1 MSTSMSTLETTLVL
15 VGIAVGIFL
24 FISAIVWVTTGE
36 KGRGVAGLE
45 RPDWEL

>member
-1 MSTSMSTLETTLVL
+1 MTTSETILVL
-15 VGIAVGIFL
+15 LGISVGIFL

>member
-1 MSTSMSTLETTLVL
+1 MSTLETNLLL
-15 VGIAVGIFL
+15 VGLAVGVFL
-24 FISAIVWVTTGE
+24 FLSAIVWVTTGE